1 MDEEDLIFQIQ
12 MANNMNNTIYS
23 KVLVAL
29 QFIIIALLL
38 LLNDSIFNHLISL
51 CISALGFVFGMYTL
65 YFNRIGN
72 FNITPEIKENSK
84 LITNGAYKYI
94 RHPMYFSVFLMMGG
108 VILTKID
115 VVNILCYM
123 ALIVVLYLK
132 ASKEEKLLSEKFEEY
147 KHYKTHTKMFIPFI
161 L

>member
-1 MDEEDLIFQIQ
+1 
-12 MANNMNNTIYS
+12 MNNKIYS

-29 QFIIIALLL
+29 QFCIILLL
-38 LLNDSIFNHLISL
+38 LLINDSIFNHLTSLFIST
-51 CISALGFVFGMYTL
+51 LGFLFGLYTL

-84 LITNGAYKYI
+84 LIKNGAYKYI

-108 VILTKID
+108 VVLTEIN
-115 VVNILCYM
+115 VTNIFCYM
-123 ALIVVLYLK
+123 GLVVVLYLK
-132 ASKEEKLLSEKFEEY
+132 ASKEEKLWSEKLEEY
-147 KHYKTHTKMFIPFI
+147 KQYKKNTKMFIPFV